1 MSQTSIY
8 HLAANPTVEAHR
20 NAYNA
25 AFEELSL
32 SWRWDTITYAHL
44 QRHGR
49 DLVRAYLET
58 EQAHL
63 LRAYDTDFLVNA
75 IEAVKARCFEL
86 AQERISRGNRMMQV
100 IHPVHRSRES
110 LYCAAA

>member
-1 MSQTSIY
+1 MSQASIY
-8 HLAANPTVEAHR
+8 LVANPTVEAHR
-20 NAYNA
+20 HAYNA

-32 SWRWDTITYAHL
+32 SWRWDTATYAHL

-49 DLVRAYLET
+49 DLVRAYLQA

-63 LRAYDTDFLVNA
+63 LRAYDADFLVNA
-75 IEAVKARCFEL
+75 IEAVKTRCFEL
-86 AQERISRGNRMMQV
+86 AEERISQQSRMLKMAHRDHR
-100 IHPVHRSRES
+100 IHES

>member
-1 MSQTSIY
+1 MSQTPIN
-8 HLAANPTVEAHR
+8 HRAANLTVEAHR

-32 SWRWDTITYAHL
+32 SWRWDAVTYAHL

-63 LRAYDTDFLVNA
+63 LRAYDADFLVNA
-75 IEAVKARCFEL
+75 IEAVKARCFDP
-86 AQERISRGNRMMQV
+86 AQGDVAPGNRMMQV
-100 IHPVHRSRES
+100 ANDARHSRES
-110 LYCAAA
+110 LHCASA

>member
-1 MSQTSIY
+1 MFQTPTN
-8 HLAANPTVEAHR
+8 HRAANPTVEAHR

-32 SWRWDTITYAHL
+32 SWRWDAATYTHL

-49 DLVRAYLET
+49 DLVRAYLQT

-63 LRAYDTDFLVNA
+63 LRAYDADFLVNA

-86 AQERISRGNRMMQV
+86 AQERISRGNRLMQV
-100 IHPVHRSRES
+100 TQSAHRSRES
-110 LYCAAA
+110 LYCVAA